1 PKALFRI
8 PHLTQPNLVKDL
20 YNALPKD
27 NIVMSFRTGTTTGS
41 RMIQMMGITSAT
53 ARPAVMHPTLGK
65 RPRDTETDD
74 DLMML
79 SSPSKRMMP
88 MDPTT
93 PRRSPHGRRPQ
104 WDVDR
109 YSPRHQIFKT
119 QSASLDNNGKF
130 ARWQE
135 LIPAALELSSYPP
148 VSRGLDTLT
157 ASQNAGAPS
166 ESRPIR
172 RAVSPRARL
181 TMPRSHPAE
190 LQVCRPERRETD
202 SSAASPASKKRSAEE
217 ALDGAMPD
225 APEDFNLASP
235 QPTKRQR
242 STSSGF
248 SLVGTGSSS
257 SNPSSAR
264 RTISSSSSARRN
276 ISSSSSVRTPAKLP
290 TFPLKFPPTI
300 KETEKREFQKRR
312 PSPKGTCVIKGSQLL
327 DDADQGDAIWNGL
340 WHSFFPERSGAQLPR
355 KLDWTSSKV
364 VLPIRAKV
372 VEAEEEDWTSAN
384 YTLPIRAKAV
394 VEEED
399 DGEGEIL

>member
-1 PKALFRI
+1 
-8 PHLTQPNLVKDL
+8 
-20 YNALPKD
+20 
-27 NIVMSFRTGTTTGS
+27 
-41 RMIQMMGITSAT
+41 
-53 ARPAVMHPTLGK
+53 
-65 RPRDTETDD
+65 
-74 DLMML
+74 MML

-119 QSASLDNNGKF
+119 QSASLDNNGKL
-130 ARWQE
+130 AKWQE
-135 LIPAALELSSYPP
+135 LIAAALELSSYPP
-148 VSRGLDTLT
+148 VSQGLDTLT

-190 LQVCRPERRETD
+190 LQVVCPERREPD
-202 SSAASPASKKRSAEE
+202 SSAASPTSKKRSAEE
-217 ALDGAMPD
+217 ALDIAMPG
-225 APEDFNLASP
+225 APEDFNLATP
-235 QPTKRQR
+235 QPTKLQR

-248 SLVGTGSSS
+248 SLV
-257 SNPSSAR
+257 
-264 RTISSSSSARRN
+264 RTASSSSSPSSATRT
-276 ISSSSSVRTPAKLP
+276 ISSSSSVRTSSRKSSAAKIP

-312 PSPKGTCVIKGSQLL
+312 PSPKGIRVIKGSQLL
-327 DDADQGDAIWNGL
+327 DDADQGDATWNGL
-340 WHSFFPERSGAQLPR
+340 WHAFFPGRSGAQLPR
-355 KLDWTSSKV
+355 KTDWTSTKV

-372 VEAEEEDWTSAN
+372 VEAEEEDWKPTKF
-384 YTLPIRAKAV
+384 TLPIRAKMV

>member
-1 PKALFRI
+1 
-8 PHLTQPNLVKDL
+8 
-20 YNALPKD
+20 
-27 NIVMSFRTGTTTGS
+27 
-41 RMIQMMGITSAT
+41 
-53 ARPAVMHPTLGK
+53 
-65 RPRDTETDD
+65 
-74 DLMML
+74 MML
-79 SSPSKRMMP
+79 SSPSKRIMP

-93 PRRSPHGRRPQ
+93 PRRSPRGRRPQ

-109 YSPRHQIFKT
+109 WSPRHQIFKT

-130 ARWQE
+130 ARWKDV
-135 LIPAALELSSYPP
+135 IAAALDLYSYPP
-148 VSRGLDTLT
+148 VSQGPDTLT
-157 ASQNAGAPS
+157 AGQSAGVPS
-166 ESRPIR
+166 ESRTIR

-190 LQVCRPERRETD
+190 LQVFRPERREPD
-202 SSAASPASKKRSAEE
+202 SSAASPTSKKRSAKE
-217 ALDGAMPD
+217 ALGIAMPG
-225 APEDFNLASP
+225 APEDFNLATP

-248 SLVGTGSSS
+248 SLVGTASSS
-257 SNPSSAR
+257 SSPSSAR

-276 ISSSSSVRTPAKLP
+276 ISSSSSVRTSSRKSSPAKIP

-312 PSPKGTCVIKGSQLL
+312 PSPKGTRVIKGSQLL
-327 DDADQGDAIWNGL
+327 DDADQGDETWNGL
-340 WHSFFPERSGAQLPR
+340 WHAFFPGRSGAQLPR
-355 KLDWTSSKV
+355 KTDWTSTKV

-372 VEAEEEDWTSAN
+372 VQEKEVDWTSTKF
-384 YTLPIRAKAV
+384 TLPIRAKVV

>member
-1 PKALFRI
+1 
-8 PHLTQPNLVKDL
+8 
-20 YNALPKD
+20 
-27 NIVMSFRTGTTTGS
+27 MSFRTGTSTGS
-41 RMIQMMGITSAT
+41 RMIQMMGITSATARPTVMGITSAT

-65 RPRDTETDD
+65 RPRDTEADD

-88 MDPTT
+88 MDPNT
-93 PRRSPHGRRPQ
+93 PRRSSHGRRPQ
-104 WDVDR
+104 LGVDR

-135 LIPAALELSSYPP
+135 LIAAALELSSYPP

-190 LQVCRPERRETD
+190 LQVVRPERREPD
-202 SSAASPASKKRSAEE
+202 SSAASKKRSAEE
-217 ALDGAMPD
+217 ALGLAMPG
-225 APEDFNLASP
+225 APEDFNLATP

-248 SLVGTGSSS
+248 SLVETASSS
-257 SNPSSAR
+257 SSPSSVR
-264 RTISSSSSARRN
+264 RTFSSSSSARRN
-276 ISSSSSVRTPAKLP
+276 ISSSSSVGTSSRKSSPAKLP
-290 TFPLKFPPTI
+290 TFPLKFSPTI
-300 KETEKREFQKRR
+300 KEMEKREFQKRR
-312 PSPKGTCVIKGSQLL
+312 PSPKGTRVIKGSQLME
-327 DDADQGDAIWNGL
+327 DADQEEQTLKGL
-340 WHSFFPERSGAQLPR
+340 WHTSFSGLPRAQLQR
-355 KLDWTSSKV
+355 KL

-372 VEAEEEDWTSAN
+372 VEEEEEDDWTS
-384 YTLPIRAKAV
+384 TKFMLPIRAKV
-394 VEEED
+394 VEEEEV